1 MTNAHVSE
9 SVESAGVISNPQPRQ
24 MRKGRGKTRGFS
36 IQKKRKNNPNGKL
49 EVIIP
54 PDRTVAVGPGANNF
68 VTELSVTVDQNAK
81 HDVKTW
87 KKVSDLA
94 KERIVAHM
102 LDAFEITDTQ
112 HTRETILHTANN
124 LYRYR
129 RSRLHDHFKKF
140 ATKEERLQNIPEDV
154 TEVEWKFLVEYFD
167 SDPFKRMSARNKINK
182 EKQGINHICG
192 RKSFGAVSFEERD
205 AITGKEPNF
214 QKLWE
219 KTHMKNGHWVNDAAA
234 ELNDK
239 VNELVAEQV
248 QETEEGTDMDHI
260 VNASFIKIV
269 GEKSG
274 YYRGQGSGLKLTNKR
289 SMQGLQEQLQAHKK
303 EVEEERHKRESVES
317 KLKEVQEQLEEE
329 RKNLE
334 VIKAHVGV
342 MEVRVGREQKML
354 KEGMVGLASLI
365 QGSKTRLPAA
375 LFNIITNLSGSD
387 EASPASPTDDIM
399 DDEA

>member
-1 MTNAHVSE
+1 MNVIFHHLAQMTIMKTNAHVSA

-24 MRKGRGKTRGFS
+24 MRKGRGKTRGFL
-36 IQKKRKNNPNGKL
+36 IQKKRKNNLNGKL

-54 PDRTVAVGPGANNF
+54 PDRTIAVGPGANNF
-68 VTELSVTVDQNAK
+68 VAELSVTVDQNAK

-154 TEVEWKFLVEYFD
+154 TEVEWKFLVDYFD

-182 EKQGINHICG
+182 AKQGINHICG
-192 RKSFGAVSFEERD
+192 RKSFGAISFEE
-205 AITGKEPNF
+205 T
-214 QKLWE
+214 Q
-219 KTHMKNGHWVNDAAA
+219 
-234 ELNDK
+234 
-239 VNELVAEQV
+239 
-248 QETEEGTDMDHI
+248 
-260 VNASFIKIV
+260 
-269 GEKSG
+269 
-274 YYRGQGSGLKLTNKR
+274 
-289 SMQGLQEQLQAHKK
+289 
-303 EVEEERHKRESVES
+303 
-317 KLKEVQEQLEEE
+317 
-329 RKNLE
+329 
-334 VIKAHVGV
+334 
-342 MEVRVGREQKML
+342 
-354 KEGMVGLASLI
+354 
-365 QGSKTRLPAA
+365 LPAV

-387 EASPASPTDDIM
+387 EASPANPMDDIM
-399 DDEA
+399 DDDA

>member
-1 MTNAHVSE
+1 MNVIFHHLAQMTIMKTNAHVSA

-24 MRKGRGKTRGFS
+24 MRKGRGKTRGFL
-36 IQKKRKNNPNGKL
+36 IQKKRKNNLNGKL

-54 PDRTVAVGPGANNF
+54 PDRTIAVGPGANNF
-68 VTELSVTVDQNAK
+68 VAELSVTVDQNAK

-154 TEVEWKFLVEYFD
+154 TEVEWKFLVDYFD

-182 EKQGINHICG
+182 AKQGINHICG
-192 RKSFGAVSFEERD
+192 RKSFGAISFEERD
-205 AITGKEPNF
+205 AITEKEPNF

-219 KTHMKNGHWVNDAAA
+219 KTHMKNSHCVNDATA

-239 VNELVAEQV
+239 VNELVAE
-248 QETEEGTDMDHI
+248 
-260 VNASFIKIV
+260 
-269 GEKSG
+269 
-274 YYRGQGSGLKLTNKR
+274 
-289 SMQGLQEQLQAHKK
+289 
-303 EVEEERHKRESVES
+303 
-317 KLKEVQEQLEEE
+317 
-329 RKNLE
+329 
-334 VIKAHVGV
+334 
-342 MEVRVGREQKML
+342 
-354 KEGMVGLASLI
+354 
-365 QGSKTRLPAA
+365 
-375 LFNIITNLSGSD
+375 
-387 EASPASPTDDIM
+387 
-399 DDEA
+399 